1 MSDETTRDEDVI
13 REQVLAR
20 VRQEEE
26 EAAARGEASPGA
38 SLSELTHDL
47 VAEYLYANELG
58 DGLIFATLY
67 RNRHAYVGQAGEW
80 MYWSGHHWQMDDIGD
95 AHFAQADVEGVAET
109 YQRTSDHYHKLARGA
124 EEEGDKEAAGRLK
137 KKRDDLKSRVS
148 KLRSKSGRFNCLHF
162 AKTNRVC
169 PLAIRGDEID
179 SQPWALPMANGV
191 LDLKTGVLRPGR
203 PEDYLMKASP
213 VEWKGIDAPC
223 PSWEKFMLE
232 IMDGDAGMVAFLRRA
247 FGYGITG
254 LVSEQKFIILYGK
267 GRNGKGIM
275 TEILQEVMGGSDS
288 FGALAG
294 PVQSEM
300 LLDQGKNRNAAGPSP
315 DIMSLRGMR
324 LAFASETDEGQR
336 FSAARVKWLSGADKL
351 TGRYPHDKRNITFDP
366 THLLCLLTNNKPNAP
381 ATDFAFWE
389 RLLLVEFP
397 ISFVDRKPQSPTER
411 PVDKGLRERLRG
423 ELPGIMAWLVR
434 GCMEWQENE
443 RGLDPPPK
451 VRDAVAEYR
460 KAEDLLGEFLE
471 DCCEFVKENPESV
484 RTTAMDL
491 YDAFIDWY
499 RSSISAKKDFSQ
511 KRFGKLMQ
519 ERFTR
524 DRKGGTYYYYGIRIL
539 PEVATNLQ
547 RKKEKEEEKENQ
559 PLF

>member
-1 MSDETTRDEDVI
+1 MADDVKNTEDI
-13 REQVLAR
+13 LREQVLAR

-26 EAAARGEASPGA
+26 EAAARGESPGGA
-38 SLSELTHDL
+38 PPPELTHDL
-47 VAEYLYANELG
+47 VGEYLYANELG
-58 DGLIFATLY
+58 DGLIFAALY

-80 MYWSGHHWQMDDIGD
+80 MFWSGHHWQMDDIGD

-109 YQRTSDHYHKLARGA
+109 YQRTSDHYHKLAREA

-137 KKRDDLKSRVS
+137 KKRDDLKSRVA

-162 AKTNRVC
+162 AKTNRES

-179 SQPWALPMANGV
+179 RSPWSLPMANGV
-191 LDLKTGVLRPGR
+191 IDLKTGVLRPGR
-203 PEDYLMKASP
+203 PDDYLMKASP
-213 VEWKGIDAPC
+213 VEWQGIDAPC
-223 PSWEKFMLE
+223 PNWEKFMLE
-232 IMDGDAGMVAFLRRA
+232 IMDGDADMVAFLRRA

-254 LVSEQKFIILYGK
+254 LVSEQKFIVLYGK

-366 THLLCLLTNNKPNAP
+366 THLLCLLTNNKPHAP

-397 ISFVDRKPQSPTER
+397 ISFVDRKPQSPNER

-434 GCMEWQENE
+434 GCLEWQENE

-460 KAEDLLGEFLE
+460 KAEDFLGEFLE
-471 DCCEFVKENPESV
+471 DCCELITDNPESV
-484 RTTAMDL
+484 RTVATEL
-491 YDAFIDWY
+491 YDTFTLWWKDNV
-499 RSSISAKKDFSQ
+499 SAKKDFSQ
-511 KRFGKLMQ
+511 KKFGKLMQ

-524 DRKGGTYYYYGIRIL
+524 DRKGGVYYYYGIRVL
-539 PEVATNLQ
+539 SEVAEKLAE
-547 RKKEKEEEKENQ
+547 RKSGKDAQDQDE
-559 PLF
+559 L

>member
-1 MSDETTRDEDVI
+1 MSDGNKNAEDVI

-26 EAAARGEASPGA
+26 EAAVRGESPGGA
-38 SLSELTHDL
+38 PLSALTHDF
-47 VAEYLYANELG
+47 VAECLYANELG

-80 MYWSGHHWQMDDIGD
+80 MFWSGHHWKMDDIGD
-95 AHFAQADVEGVAET
+95 AHFAQADVEGVAEV
-109 YQRTSDHYHKLARGA
+109 YQRTSDHYHKLMREA
-124 EEEGDKEAAGRLK
+124 EEEGDKETCGRLK
-137 KKRDDLKSRVS
+137 KRRDNIKSRVA

-162 AKTNRVC
+162 AKTNRES

-179 SQPWALPMANGV
+179 RDPWALPVDNGV
-191 LDLKTGVLRPGR
+191 IDLKTGVLRPGR

-223 PSWEKFMLE
+223 PNWEKFMLE
-232 IMDGDAGMVAFLRRA
+232 IMDEDADMVAFLRRA

-254 LVSEQKFIILYGK
+254 LVSEQKFLVLYGK

-294 PVQSEM
+294 PIQSEM

-324 LAFASETDEGQR
+324 LTFASETDEGQR

-366 THLLCLLTNNKPNAP
+366 THLLCLLTNNKPHAP

-397 ISFVDRKPQSPTER
+397 ISFVDRKPQSPNER

-423 ELPGIMAWLVR
+423 ELPGILAWLVR
-434 GCMEWQENE
+434 GCLEWQENE
-443 RGLDPPPK
+443 RGLNPPPK

-460 KAEDLLGEFLE
+460 KAEDFFGEFLE
-471 DCCEFVKENPESV
+471 DCCEIIHENPESV
-484 RTTAMDL
+484 RVVATEL
-491 YDAFIDWY
+491 YDTFTMWWKDN
-499 RSSISAKKDFSQ
+499 ISAKKDFSQ
-511 KRFGKLMQ
+511 KRFGKLML

-524 DRKGGTYYYYGIRIL
+524 ERKGGSYYYYGIRIL
-539 PEVATNLQ
+539 PDVA
-547 RKKEKEEEKENQ
+547 EKMRSQKGGKDQE
-559 PLF
+559 

>member
-1 MSDETTRDEDVI
+1 MSGYAKETEDTI

-20 VRQEEE
+20 VRQEKE
-26 EAAARGEASPGA
+26 EAAARGESPGG
-38 SLSELTHDL
+38 SPPPELTHDL
-47 VAEYLYANELG
+47 VGEYLYANELG

-80 MYWSGHHWQMDDIGD
+80 MFWSGHHWQMDDIGD
-95 AHFAQADVEGVAET
+95 AHLAQADVEGVAEA
-109 YQRTSDHYHKLARGA
+109 YQRTSDHYHKLAREA

-137 KKRDDLKSRVS
+137 KKRDDLKSRVA

-162 AKTNRVC
+162 AKTNRES

-179 SQPWALPMANGV
+179 RDPWALPMANGV

-232 IMDGDAGMVAFLRRA
+232 ILDGDADMVAFLRRA

-351 TGRYPHDKRNITFDP
+351 TGRYPHDKRNIPFDP

-397 ISFVDRKPQSPTER
+397 ISFVDRKPQSPNER

-434 GCMEWQENE
+434 GCLEWQENE

-460 KAEDLLGEFLE
+460 KAEDFLGEFLE
-471 DCCEFVKENPESV
+471 DCCEIIAENQQSV
-484 RTTAMDL
+484 RTVATEL
-491 YDAFIDWY
+491 YDTFTMWWRDN
-499 RSSISAKKDFSQ
+499 ISAKKDFSQ
-511 KRFGKLMQ
+511 KKFGKLMQ
-519 ERFTR
+519 ERFMR
-524 DRKGGTYYYYGIRIL
+524 DRKGGVYYYFGIRVL
-539 PEVATNLQ
+539 PDVAEKLKE
-547 RKKEKEEEKENQ
+547 RKSWKDAKDQDE
-559 PLF
+559 L